1 MYQLKKKKKN
11 KSFLRKHT
19 TLKVNIFFL
28 MFKNLIIS
36 FKARGKV
43 ELNLK
48 FDYLLNVSHK
58 HMRQSACWISIGACL
73 E

>member
-1 MYQLKKKKKN
+1 
-11 KSFLRKHT
+11 
-19 TLKVNIFFL
+19 
-28 MFKNLIIS
+28 MFKSLIIY
-36 FKARGKV
+36 FKACGK

-58 HMRQSACWISIGACL
+58 HMRQSACWISIDDCL